1 MVNAKTKHS
10 RAIAMKGVF
19 ICIEGLDGSGKSTQ
33 AKLLTKKLCKAGY
46 KAVYTAEPSQGK
58 IGKFIRKRLFEQERM
73 PTTVEALLFAADR
86 IEHVQNTVEPALRE
100 GKIVISD
107 RYIFS
112 SLAYQGSAGLNLD
125 WIETINK
132 NAQKPDLSIFI
143 DVAPEVVLIRLKRKK
158 SIMENLKTQRKV
170 QEIYQKYIQKGELKR
185 IDGAKGKKEVL
196 DTLYDEVTCF
206 LKKINA

>member
-1 MVNAKTKHS
+1 
-10 RAIAMKGVF
+10 MKGIF

-46 KAVYTAEPSQGK
+46 NAVFTAEPSQGK
-58 IGKFIRKRLFEQERM
+58 IGKFTRKRLFEQERL

-86 IEHVQNTVEPALRE
+86 IEHIQTTVAPALKE

-107 RYIFS
+107 RYVYS
-112 SLAYQGSAGLNLD
+112 SLAYQGSAGLDLT
-125 WIETINK
+125 WIETINA

-143 DVAPEVVLIRLKRKK
+143 DVAPEVVLERLKRKK
-158 SIMENLKTQRKV
+158 SVMENLQTQLRV
-170 QEIYQKYIQKGELKR
+170 YEIYQKYVARGELR
-185 IDGAKGKKEVL
+185 RVDGDKSKNEVL
-196 DTLYDEVTCF
+196 DALYTEVVCF